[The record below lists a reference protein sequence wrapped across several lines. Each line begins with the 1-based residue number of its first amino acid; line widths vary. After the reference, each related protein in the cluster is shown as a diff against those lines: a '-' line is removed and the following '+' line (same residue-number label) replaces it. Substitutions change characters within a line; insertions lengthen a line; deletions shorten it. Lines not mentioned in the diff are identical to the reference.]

1 MAETGYTLL
10 YVGDIELTVTD
21 SALFDAFYQAGY
33 VSSARICRDLF
44 TGRSLGYGYVSF
56 HHSRDAHRA
65 LEMMNGTAINGKDV
79 RVIYHVHDPSLLRK
93 PRNLEESIDHKALYD
108 TFSMFGSIL
117 RFKLATNN
125 DTVRSKGFGFVQY
138 ETEES
143 ALKAIG
149 YLNGMLLND
158 EAVYVGP
165 FLQKDS
171 PYDKGFFT
179 DIYVKNLSKSLAD
192 EDLEKIFG
200 EFGPTTN
207 CLIIREGEVRQGK
220 SRGYGF
226 VSFEKPEDAEK
237 AVEALNGKKFEDK
250 EWYVTKSKMTYKNG
264 YNLKRGLKYSI
275 NISQGLNY
283 VCVKKLHKSVT
294 DETLKVFFSPY
305 GTITSCKVMRDSSG
319 VSRGSGFVAFLK
331 PEEAF
336 KAMEEIN
343 GKMKIRKQVYV
354 DLAISLAN
362 ATPEQ
367 QRTMLGES
375 LYPMVEQLEPESA
388 AKITGMLLE
397 MDQTKAL
404 HLLESFAALESKVTE
419 AMEILRTVK
428 DQQQQQYRG
437 GSESASDSKSSI
449 STDSKPSLSSSF
461 ISPKLR
467 SLACVNRGGSESA
480 SDSNPSLSTD
490 SNPSLSSSFISPK
503 PKSVVR
509 VNSRLSIGE
518 TSVVLLTNRF
528 DSLKEVGQ

>member
-1 MAETGYTLL
+1 
-10 YVGDIELTVTD
+10 
-21 SALFDAFYQAGY
+21 
-33 VSSARICRDLF
+33 
-44 TGRSLGYGYVSF
+44 
-56 HHSRDAHRA
+56 
-65 LEMMNGTAINGKDV
+65 MMNSTAINGKKIRAV
-79 RVIYHVHDPSLLRK
+79 YHVHDPSLLQK
-93 PRNLEESIDHKALYD
+93 PRVGCIFIKNLEESINHKALYD
-108 TFSMFGSIL
+108 TFSTFGSIL
-117 RFKLATNN
+117 RFKMATNN
-125 DTVRSKGFGFVQY
+125 DNGRSKDFGFVQY
-138 ETEES
+138 DNEES
-143 ALKAIG
+143 ALKAIS

-179 DIYVKNLSKSLAD
+179 DIYVKNLSKSLVD
-192 EDLEKIFG
+192 EELEKIFG

-220 SRGYGF
+220 SRGYGS
-226 VSFEKPEDAEK
+226 VISFQNPEDAEK

-250 EWYVTKSKMTYKNG
+250 EWFVTKSKMTYKNG

-283 VCVKKLHKSVT
+283 LCVKKLHKSVT
-294 DETLKVFFSPY
+294 DVTLKEFFSPY

-319 VSRGSGFVAFLK
+319 VSRGSGFVAFSK
-331 PEEAF
+331 PEEAS

-343 GKMKIRKQVYV
+343 GKMKIWRQAYV
-354 DLAISLAN
+354 ALAISLAN

-397 MDQTKAL
+397 MDQTKVL
-404 HLLESFAALESKVTE
+404 HLLESFAALESKVAE
-419 AMEILRTVK
+419 AVEILRTVK
-428 DQQQQQYRG
+428 EQQQQYRG
-437 GSESASDSKSSI
+437 GSESASDSKSSLI

-461 ISPKLR
+461 ISPKPK
-467 SLACVNRGGSESA
+467 SLA
-480 SDSNPSLSTD
+480 
-490 SNPSLSSSFISPK
+490 
-503 PKSVVR
+503 R

-518 TSVVLLTNRF
+518 RSVVLLTNRF
-528 DSLKEVGQ
+528 DSLKEVGE